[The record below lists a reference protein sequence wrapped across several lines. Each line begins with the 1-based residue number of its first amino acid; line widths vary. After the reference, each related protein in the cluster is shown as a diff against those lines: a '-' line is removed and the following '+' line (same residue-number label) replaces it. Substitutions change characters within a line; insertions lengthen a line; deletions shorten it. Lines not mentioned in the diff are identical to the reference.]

1 MSKKRN
7 VIMQINKLSK
17 TYTKKNNNSK
27 INVLKEINA
36 EFETGKFY
44 AIMGHSGSG
53 KSTLINILGFMDN
66 LYDGQYIFDGKNV
79 SCFNENQLAELRMR
93 KIGFI
98 FQDFELDPDLKAY
111 ENVMLP
117 MYINNKIKKSD
128 RNNIAI
134 DLLRQV
140 GLENRINHFPREL
153 SGGEQ
158 QRVAIARAL
167 ANEPDIILADEPTG
181 NLDEKNEKEIFGYL
195 KEMVN
200 CGKCVIVVSHSNEVK
215 KYANYIYELKNGKL
229 KLGARDEIE

>member
-1 MSKKRN
+1 MSKRRN
-7 VIMQINKLSK
+7 VIMQINGLNK

-27 INVLKEINA
+27 INVLKEINV

-66 LYDGQYIFDGKNV
+66 LYDGEYIFEGKNV
-79 SCFNENQLAELRMR
+79 SRFNENQLAELRMR

-117 MYINNKIKKSD
+117 MYINNKIKKND
-128 RNNIAI
+128 RNKIAI

-167 ANEPDIILADEPTG
+167 ANEPNIILADEPTG
-181 NLDEKNEKEIFGYL
+181 NLDENNEKEIFNYL

-200 CGKCVIVVSHSNEVK
+200 YGKCVIVVSHSNEVK

-229 KLGARDEIE
+229 KLGVRDEVK